1 MTISQITIFIE
12 NGRGTLIR
20 VLDAFKKSGVQLIT
34 TTIADTADYGLF
46 RIICD
51 NPPKAMEALAA
62 AGIQAVLTKVFAV
75 KLEDRPGC
83 AADTIALFA
92 TAGVNISYLYS
103 FLMEGKG
110 ILVFNTDNPELAASV
125 IKDNSLETL

>member
-12 NGRGTLIR
+12 NSRGTLIR
-20 VLDAFKKSGVQLIT
+20 VLDVFKKSGVQLIT
-34 TTIADTADYGLF
+34 TTIADTEDYGLF

-51 NPPKAMEALAA
+51 NPPKAMEALQAV
-62 AGIQAVLTKVFAV
+62 GIQAVMTQVFAV

-83 AADTIALFA
+83 AADTIAMFA
-92 TAGVNISYLYS
+92 AAGVNISYLYS

-110 ILVFNTDNPELAASV
+110 ILVFNTDNPELASSV
-125 IKDNSLETL
+125 IKEHSLETL